1 MKCQCDLGDYS
12 LVTSPEKGRSLL
24 KRACEIQKRLDSFDI
39 NYQPIALL
47 TFLTVQLIIRI

>member
-12 LVTSPEKGRSLL
+12 LVTSPEKRRSLL
-24 KRACEIQKRLDSFDI
+24 KHVREIQKRLDSFDI

-47 TFLTVQLIIRI
+47 TFLTF